1 MMKFIEILATGL
13 LSACAANSGVVS
25 VGRDM
30 FMISKQ
36 AATGFG
42 GMGNLKAKALT
53 GARLHCAAQNQNFE
67 VVSSTES
74 KPPYILANYPRVEIT
89 FRCIP
94 R

>member
-1 MMKFIEILATGL
+1 MKQMTLLVVGL

-30 FMISKQ
+30 FMVSKQ

-42 GMGNLKAKALT
+42 GMGNLKAKAL
-53 GARLHCAAQNQNFE
+53 GDAQMHCAAQNQNFE
-67 VVSSTES
+67 VTSSTES
-74 KPPYILANYPRVEIT
+74 KPPYILANYPRIEIT